1 MSKIIFSILLLTVL
15 SSCLCT
21 NEDALNY
28 LEDYQQTEKDFIDFL
43 NGANEGFGLFFK
55 LSGEAQ
61 CKKVNPKA
69 LVLARQIF
77 NELKTLNIKNAF
89 NIVNSVV
96 PKAQQIID
104 IVTKE
109 STDCVNWGKQLLG
122 VFNKLKAK
130 RESFMYKEM
139 AIFHAMSN
147 MSAIT
152 DKSVAAVKQFADKNF
167 YASGKTGGDLMKYLF
182 FWDM

>member
-21 NEDALNY
+21 NEDALDY

-43 NGANEGFGLFFK
+43 NGANEGFGFFFK

-89 NIVNSVV
+89 NIVNYVV
-96 PKAQQIID
+96 PKAQKIID
-104 IVTKE
+104 IVIKD

-147 MSAIT
+147 MRAIT
-152 DKSVAAVKQFADKNF
+152 DKSVAAVKQFAEKNF